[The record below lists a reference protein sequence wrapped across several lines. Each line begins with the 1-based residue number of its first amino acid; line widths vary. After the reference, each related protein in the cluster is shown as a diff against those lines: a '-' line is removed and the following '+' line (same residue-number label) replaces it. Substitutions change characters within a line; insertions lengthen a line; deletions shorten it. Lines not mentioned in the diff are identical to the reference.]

1 MRPRPLI
8 HSVFP
13 SLTQLSYPS
22 SQPSIRPSMMSALQ
36 HRHRR
41 RLNLACK
48 LSAVCREQFGT
59 EGECERHNNTH
70 MLLYFAYSC
79 IVFYLIYCCTYF
91 DDNLCGPRTCC
102 TRMGNGMKAQLTDGP
117 TNGPTN
123 GPVWA
128 RGIKV
133 LQI

>member
-41 RLNLACK
+41 RLNLACT
-48 LSAVCREQFGT
+48 LSAVCWEQFGT

-102 TRMGNGMKAQLTDGP
+102 TRMGNGMKAQLTDR
-117 TNGPTN
+117 PTN